1 MLTEL
6 HTKLPYM
13 VTAHDFDIMIALMCI
28 TVGLTSVQPT
38 SALVKV
44 VKQQICVKR
53 FSQQPATNSSC
64 AYGS

>member
-13 VTAHDFDIMIALMCI
+13 VTAHDFDIMIAHI

-44 VKQQICVKR
+44 VK
-53 FSQQPATNSSC
+53 
-64 AYGS
+64 